1 MPAQRIRVRAGLAPL
16 VALALC
22 LGPVLGGCRATQ
34 SLEPPLAPALVVADP
49 LPITLSQSLRLWKAS
64 TSSFG
69 NKTNFRLGALLER
82 LFPATDGQA
91 FLSPVHAELATDWN
105 AAASAWESSYTF
117 ALSLQRDGK
126 HHPILAEGHGRSS
139 DDPRGADRAALED
152 CVTKIYAE
160 VSAVLAGQGG

>member
-1 MPAQRIRVRAGLAPL
+1 MPAQRNRVCAGLAPF
-16 VALALC
+16 VALVLFASL
-22 LGPVLGGCRATQ
+22 VLGGCRATL
-34 SLEPPLAPALVVADP
+34 SLEPPLAPELVSAEP

-64 TSSFG
+64 TSAFG
-69 NKTNFRLGALLER
+69 NKTNFRFGTLLAR

-105 AAASAWESSYTF
+105 ADADVWESSYTF

-126 HHPILAEGHGRSS
+126 HHPILAEGYGRSAS
-139 DDPRGADRAALED
+139 DPRGADRAALED
-152 CVTKIYAE
+152 CVARIYGA